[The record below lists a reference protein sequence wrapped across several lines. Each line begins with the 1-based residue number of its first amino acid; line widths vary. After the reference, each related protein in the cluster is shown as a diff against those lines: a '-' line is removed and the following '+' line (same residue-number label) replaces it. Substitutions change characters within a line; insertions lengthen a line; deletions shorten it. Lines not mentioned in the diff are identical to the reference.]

1 LQTATTATRYSLQ
14 GASLVLIEMT
24 YAKILTE
31 KRRDFIEG
39 GPLVSEKSF
48 PRRKVMHLLRRF
60 GRVVTCPN
68 Q

>member
-1 LQTATTATRYSLQ
+1 M
-14 GASLVLIEMT
+14 LIEMT